1 MTSAQDLV
9 IQCAGET
16 VWLLPERALWWPA
29 QRMLMVADAHFG
41 KAATFRARGVPVPAG
56 STVQAIARLDAM
68 LARLPVAHIAWLGDL
83 LHAREAHGAI
93 DALVAWRIRHADIA
107 CTLVRGNHDRHAG
120 DPPADLQFNVVEE
133 PWEIGP
139 FALCHEP
146 QVVPD
151 RYVIAGHVHPGVV
164 ISGPAKDRLRL
175 PCFRFGAS
183 GALLPAFGEFTG
195 LWTAPVAAGEALYG
209 VVDDRVWPLPGLS

>member
-1 MTSAQDLV
+1 MNAPQNLV

-41 KAATFRARGVPVPAG
+41 KAATFRARGVPVPTG

-68 LARLPVAHIAWLGDL
+68 VARLPVGHIAWLGDL
-83 LHAREAHGAI
+83 LHAREAQGAI

-120 DPPADLQFNVVEE
+120 DPPAGLHFNVVEE
-133 PWEIGP
+133 PWAIGP

-146 QVVPD
+146 QVVPE

-164 ISGPAKDRLRL
+164 ISGRGKDRLRL
-175 PCFRFGAS
+175 PCFRFGQS

-195 LWTAPVAAGEALYG
+195 LWTAPVAPGEALYG
-209 VVDDRVWPLPGLS
+209 VADDRVWPLLS

>member
-1 MTSAQDLV
+1 MTAPNDV
-9 IQCAGET
+9 AMQCAGET

-56 STVQAIARLDAM
+56 STSQAVARLDAM

-83 LHAREAHGAI
+83 LHAREAHAAI
-93 DALVAWRIRHADIA
+93 DALAAWRARHAEVA

-120 DPPADLQFNVVEE
+120 DPPADLRFNVVEE
-133 PWEIGP
+133 PWGIGP

-146 QVVPD
+146 QVVSG

-164 ISGPAKDRLRL
+164 ISGPARDRLRL
-175 PCFRFGAS
+175 PCFRFGTS

-195 LWTAPVAAGEALYG
+195 LWTAPATPGEALFA
-209 VVDDRVWPLPGLS
+209 VADDCVWPLRS

>member
-1 MTSAQDLV
+1 MTALQDLV
-9 IQCAGET
+9 IHCAGET

-56 STVQAIARLDAM
+56 STVQAVARLDAM
-68 LARLPVAHIAWLGDL
+68 LERLPAAHIAWLGDL
-83 LHAREAHGAI
+83 LHAREAHAAI
-93 DALVAWRIRHADIA
+93 DALVAWRTRHAEVA

-120 DPPADLQFNVVEE
+120 DPPAALRFNVVEE
-133 PWEIGP
+133 PWAIGP

-146 QVVPD
+146 QEVPD
-151 RYVIAGHVHPGVV
+151 RYVIAGHVHPGIV
-164 ISGPAKDRLRL
+164 ISGRGKDRLRL
-175 PCFRFGAS
+175 PCFRFGQS

-195 LWTAPVAAGEALYG
+195 LWTAPVAPGEALYG
-209 VVDDRVWPLPGLS
+209 VIDDRVWPLQP

>member
-1 MTSAQDLV
+1 MTAPNDV
-9 IQCAGET
+9 AMQCAGET

-56 STVQAIARLDAM
+56 STSQAVARLDAM

-83 LHAREAHGAI
+83 LHAREAHAAI
-93 DALVAWRIRHADIA
+93 DALAAWRARHADVA

-120 DPPADLQFNVVEE
+120 DPPADLRFDVVEE

-146 QVVPD
+146 QVVPG

-164 ISGPAKDRLRL
+164 ISGPARDRLRL
-175 PCFRFGAS
+175 PCFRFGTS

-195 LWTAPVAAGEALYG
+195 LWTAPAAPGEALFA
-209 VVDDRVWPLPGLS
+209 VADDCVWPLRS